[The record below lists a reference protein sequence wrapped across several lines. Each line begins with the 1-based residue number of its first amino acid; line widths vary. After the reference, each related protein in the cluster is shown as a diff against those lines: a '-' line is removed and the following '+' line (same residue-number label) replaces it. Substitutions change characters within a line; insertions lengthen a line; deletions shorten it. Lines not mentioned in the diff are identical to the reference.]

1 MAEAKAAKTT
11 FAGVRKLAAP
21 AKLDEDKSALR
32 GTAEPLG
39 QLTGAQKVTRH
50 ETLDRNHIELAS
62 AAVCVY
68 VCAHV
73 CACVCARVCARELR
87 EAMCRSLFSNL
98 A

>member
-11 FAGVRKLAAP
+11 FAGVRKLAVP

-50 ETLDRNHIELAS
+50 ETLDRNHIGLVF
-62 AAVCVY
+62 AADCVHVCV
-68 VCAHV
+68 
-73 CACVCARVCARELR
+73 CVRARACARVCACELR